1 MEDLTQLMEQL
12 DLISKSIPEGNYL
25 KMCNNLKNIH
35 MDLRDRDPPVMD
47 SRRPRAA
54 APFQVVQP
62 GVDVHRLIN
71 VVSDSESDD
80 EPWEPEWYDE
90 WRHNEGMIRRLL
102 DDLKI
107 AKASLRTLKPI
118 QRNTGNVREAAMR
131 HFTSHTPIL
140 DMDIFDENMAPG
152 RRATFENYVRIT
164 NWADYSPA
172 DRKEYTSKK
181 FEKQIYEDY
190 KMVENHRIER
200 LISEAM
206 ELRRNLEIEISDV
219 RDRQSYLRVHYNI
232 APRG

>member
-80 EPWEPEWYDE
+80 EPWEPEWYD
-90 WRHNEGMIRRLL
+90 
-102 DDLKI
+102 
-107 AKASLRTLKPI
+107 
-118 QRNTGNVREAAMR
+118 
-131 HFTSHTPIL
+131 
-140 DMDIFDENMAPG
+140 
-152 RRATFENYVRIT
+152 
-164 NWADYSPA
+164 
-172 DRKEYTSKK
+172 
-181 FEKQIYEDY
+181 
-190 KMVENHRIER
+190 
-200 LISEAM
+200 
-206 ELRRNLEIEISDV
+206 
-219 RDRQSYLRVHYNI
+219 
-232 APRG
+232 